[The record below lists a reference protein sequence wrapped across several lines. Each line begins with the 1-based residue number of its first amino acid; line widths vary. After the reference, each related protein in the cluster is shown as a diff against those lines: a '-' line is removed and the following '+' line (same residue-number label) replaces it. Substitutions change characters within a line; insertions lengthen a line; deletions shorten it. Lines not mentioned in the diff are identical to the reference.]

1 MKLYFSDD
9 ELPSEKTAT
18 MFLAGP
24 SPRHASVA
32 DWRPEA
38 LAMLEAMNF
47 QGEVLIPIP
56 RERFYGATQ
65 NTPDWTYVG
74 QIAWER
80 RAREFADLVVFW
92 LPRHIDRSRE
102 DLGMPAFTTNFEL
115 GEDLGTGKVL
125 YGRPDDA
132 EKCRYLDARV
142 ETEGQQVYTRLD
154 SLLEAA
160 TALLGKGLPRKRG
173 ECFVPLHIWKTP
185 AFKAWY
191 AELVNAGNRLEWA
204 RVVATVGK
212 KATLSIPFATVLHA
226 HVYVT
231 AESRVKSNE
240 VLISRP
246 DTCAVA
252 AIYRPPDGPDS
263 IVLVREFRTSVRN
276 TEGFVY
282 ELPGGSSL
290 DALLDPRECARQELE
305 EETGLHLDDLSR
317 FQGVGQRQ
325 VQATLCTQACALFV
339 VELSAQEYGILLRQA
354 ATGHALGEH
363 GSSEKTYVE
372 LVSFD
377 RIATLP
383 VDYATLGMALEAA
396 QALARKEA

>member
-9 ELPSEKTAT
+9 ELPPEKTAA

-24 SPRHASVA
+24 SPRQASVA

-38 LAMLEAMNF
+38 LALLEAMNF

-56 RERFYGATQ
+56 KERFYGATQ
-65 NTPDWTYVG
+65 NTPGWTYVS
-74 QIAWER
+74 QITWER
-80 RAREFADLVVFW
+80 RAREFADLIVFW

-102 DLGMPAFTTNFEL
+102 DLGMPAFTSNFEL

-142 ETEGQQVYTRLD
+142 KSEGQQVHTRLD

-160 TALLGKGLPRKRG
+160 SSLLGNGLPRKRG
-173 ECFVPLHIWKTP
+173 ECFIPLHIWKTP

-204 RVVATVGK
+204 RVVATVGE
-212 KATLSIPFATVLHA
+212 KATLAAPFATVLHA

-240 VLISRP
+240 VLLSRP

-252 AIYRPPDGPDS
+252 AIYRPADGPDS
-263 IVLVREFRTSVRN
+263 IVLVREFRTPVRN
-276 TEGFVY
+276 SEGFVY

-290 DALLDPRECARQELE
+290 NALLDPRECARQELQ
-305 EETGLHLDDLSR
+305 EETGLYLDDLSR
-317 FQGVGQRQ
+317 FQKVGQRQ
-325 VQATLCTQACALFV
+325 VQATLCTHACTLFV
-339 VELSAQEYGILLRQA
+339 VELSAQEYEILLKQA
-354 ATGHALGEH
+354 ATRQALGEH

-377 RIATLP
+377 QLVTLP

-396 QALARKEA
+396 RVLTREKA